1 MSKQSESV
9 ESTGTE
15 ILQESQQS
23 TASDDAVSRRSDP
36 WATLTAHEQLL
47 LGGDP
52 AFDLRQVARRAG
64 TGLDLAQRFW
74 QAMGF
79 ADVDPDAVRFTE
91 RDVEA
96 LCGVADLIDEHD
108 DGAPS
113 PSAPGGGLAASSVL
127 ELLRAQSYT
136 MDRLVLWQFETLVAD
151 ISDRHAVLPARG
163 NRGPDVESR
172 VRTEYRITEMRWRN
186 GELADQIGL
195 TTPTVAPS
203 A

>member
-23 TASDDAVSRRSDP
+23 TASSDAVSRRSDP
-36 WATLTAHEQLL
+36 WATLTAHERLL

-52 AFDLRQVARRAG
+52 AFDLRQVAQRAG

-79 ADVDPDAVRFTE
+79 ADVDLDAVRFTE

-113 PSAPGGGLAASSVL
+113 PSAPGGGARPDVPAPSRAKPRSGHRDGPRDPHPRRTEWAGAAAGLDPLTAAGRGPRRSAGRRR
-127 ELLRAQSYT
+127 RAGG
-136 MDRLVLWQFETLVAD
+136 RAAAFPPG
-151 ISDRHAVLPARG
+151 RGCRRARG
-163 NRGPDVESR
+163 R
-172 VRTEYRITEMRWRN
+172 
-186 GELADQIGL
+186 
-195 TTPTVAPS
+195 
-203 A
+203 